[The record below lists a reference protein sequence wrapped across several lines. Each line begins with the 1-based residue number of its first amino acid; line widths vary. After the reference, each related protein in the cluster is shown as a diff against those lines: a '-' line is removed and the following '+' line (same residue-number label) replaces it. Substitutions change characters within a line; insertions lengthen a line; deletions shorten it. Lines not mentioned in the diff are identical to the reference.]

1 MINKVQEEI
10 KQINQQNLFQK
21 AEIRKNYIE
30 RVNDTSKKIRNS
42 FIEIYNESLNNSLS
56 STLLNIKE
64 KILKLKNTLINELK
78 HDFFQDIKDSI
89 EKNFSNKKDNSYLN
103 FLLNN
108 LKNFS
113 QSLTH
118 RSNIITILNSRDY
131 EFFNNNL
138 KLIETQLQ
146 NKLILK
152 RSDEEFVGGF
162 KFIQENENILYD
174 FTIENILNKNEGI
187 IQQEFPKLVDE
198 SEIKKVE
205 EDFEQFIQKKKLEI
219 EEYLKKYDR
228 I

>member
-1 MINKVQEEI
+1 LINKVQEEI

>member
-1 MINKVQEEI
+1 LINKVQEEI

-118 RSNIITILNSRDY
+118 RSNIITILNFRDY